1 MVSLPVLFWMFV
13 ILFAIIGA
21 SRGWAKEILV
31 TFSTILGLFIVNLL
45 VTYLPFLKP
54 DSGLSTTTRF
64 WVEALIVGGL
74 AFFGYQTPNIRALAG
89 PRFVR
94 ERLQDTLLGLII
106 GALNGYL
113 IVGSIWYLMHRMD
126 YPLQPYF
133 LPPEAG
139 TQMGDLANSMVNKMA
154 PAFLSPPWIY
164 FAVAVAFFFVVVVF
178 I

>member
-1 MVSLPVLFWMFV
+1 MVSLYVLFWMFV

-54 DSGLSTTTRF
+54 DSGLSQTTRF
-64 WVEALIVGGL
+64 WIEALIVGGL
-74 AFFGYQTPNIRALAG
+74 AFFGYQTPNIRVIAS
-89 PRFVR
+89 PRFAR
-94 ERLQDTLLGLII
+94 ERLQDTLLGMII

-113 IVGSIWYLMHRMD
+113 IVGSIWYLMHRME

-133 LPPEAG
+133 LPPEEG
-139 TQMGDLANSMVNKMA
+139 TQMGDLAFGMITKMA
-154 PAFLSPPWIY
+154 PALLNPPWIY

>member
-1 MVSLPVLFWMFV
+1 MVSLPVLFWLFV

-31 TFSTILGLFIVNLL
+31 TFSTILALFIVNLL
-45 VTYLPFLKP
+45 LTYLPFLKP
-54 DSGLSTTTRF
+54 DSGLSLTTRF
-64 WVEALIVGGL
+64 WVEVLIIGGL
-74 AFFGYQTPNIRALAG
+74 AFFGYQTPNIRVLAG

-113 IVGSIWYLMHRMD
+113 IVGSVWYIMNQMD
-126 YPLQPYF
+126 YPFRPYF

-139 TQMGDLANSMVNKMA
+139 TPMGELARSMVKMMA
-154 PAFLSPPWIY
+154 PAILTPPLIY